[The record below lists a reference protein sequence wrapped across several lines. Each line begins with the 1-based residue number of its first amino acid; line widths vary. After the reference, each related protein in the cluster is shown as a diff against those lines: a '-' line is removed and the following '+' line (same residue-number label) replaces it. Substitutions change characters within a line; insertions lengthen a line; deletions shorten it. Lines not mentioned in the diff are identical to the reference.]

1 MAARRGRSVGP
12 CPWQDRGAVDTRRGS
27 PTVRPRDLIPIV
39 VAARNACSTVD
50 VVLALCP
57 TLAALDVDGIRG
69 GVSRQEEGWLH
80 PPPNWATR
88 SYLRKTMSS
97 TAYFLTR
104 HTSKERVASLRR
116 FKSFLSVESGTWTS
130 ANRMVC
136 SYVKCPSITSP
147 PSEFRSLMR
156 SAR

>member
-1 MAARRGRSVGP
+1 M
-12 CPWQDRGAVDTRRGS
+12 
-27 PTVRPRDLIPIV
+27 
-39 VAARNACSTVD
+39 
-50 VVLALCP
+50 
-57 TLAALDVDGIRG
+57 GIRG

-104 HTSKERVASLRR
+104 HTSKERVTSLRE
-116 FKSFLSVESGTWTS
+116 FMSFLSVESRTWTS
-130 ANRMVC
+130 AHRMVC

-147 PSEFRSLMR
+147 PSDRDHHADDGERHGLPR
-156 SAR
+156 QLLHGGGAPLR